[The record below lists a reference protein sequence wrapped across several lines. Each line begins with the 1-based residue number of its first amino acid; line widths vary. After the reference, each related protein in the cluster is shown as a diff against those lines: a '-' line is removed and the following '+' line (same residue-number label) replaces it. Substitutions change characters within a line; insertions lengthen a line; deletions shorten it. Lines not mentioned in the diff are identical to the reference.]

1 LPCNSQPTNQTSYFI
16 RKLPCETTHLPIE
29 CTKLNSIRLKGTSNP
44 LHGMKKTTELL
55 DFVLRSMVSGL
66 AIAFLVVY
74 LWPSLL
80 SRSHQAEDPGV
91 QDAQEGSAT
100 VAPLS
105 YADAVNRAAPAVVS
119 IYTSSLDPQPVTPE
133 VQQELGD
140 RYLYRMRRDM
150 GSGVLVSEDGYVLTN
165 QHVISGAQNIK
176 IALWDGRLASAQ
188 VVGSDP
194 ETDLAVLKVNLNGL
208 PTVPIALDPPP
219 RVGDVVLA
227 IGNALGLSHTV
238 TMGIIS
244 ATGRDNIGSPTA
256 DGFLQTDAAINAGNS
271 GGALVNARGE
281 LIGISARNLGGIQGA
296 QNIGFAIPMA
306 IAQNVMQQI
315 IDYGSVSRG
324 WLGTQFS
331 NLPSSTR
338 YGDLHDKGG
347 IHVRSVVSDSPAWN
361 AGIREGDTITKLNGK
376 AVSDIRAFNLLI
388 SATLP
393 GTKVEIEVERG
404 PEVFSTYAILIQ
416 QPPIP

>member
-1 LPCNSQPTNQTSYFI
+1 
-16 RKLPCETTHLPIE
+16 
-29 CTKLNSIRLKGTSNP
+29 
-44 LHGMKKTTELL
+44 MKKTTELL
-55 DFVLRSMVSGL
+55 DFVLRAMVSGL

-74 LWPSLL
+74 LWPALL
-80 SRSHQAEDPGV
+80 SRSPQPEEVGAPV
-91 QDAQEGSAT
+91 AQEGSAST
-100 VAPLS
+100 APLS

-119 IYTSSLDPQPVTPE
+119 IYTISLDPQSVSPE
-133 VQQELGD
+133 VQQKLGD

-150 GSGVLVSEDGYVLTN
+150 GSGVLVSQDGYILTN
-165 QHVISGAQNIK
+165 HHVVRGAQNIK

-194 ETDLAVLKVNLNGL
+194 ETDLAVLKVKLAGL
-208 PTVPIALDPPP
+208 PTVPIAQDPPP

-227 IGNALGLSHTV
+227 IGNSLGLSHTV

-244 ATGRDNIGSPTA
+244 ATGWDNIGSPSA

-281 LIGISARNLGGIQGA
+281 LIGISARNLGSIQGA

-324 WLGTQFS
+324 WLGVDFS
-331 NLPSSTR
+331 NLPSSNR
-338 YGDLHDKGG
+338 HGDLQAKGG
-347 IHVRSVVSDSPAWN
+347 IHASSVDHDSPAWN
-361 AGIREGDTITKLNGK
+361 AGIREGDTVTKLNGE
-376 AVSDIRAFNLLI
+376 AVDDIRAFNLLI
-388 SATLP
+388 SSTLP
-393 GTKVEIEVERG
+393 GTQVEIEVERG
-404 PEVFSTYAILIQ
+404 SEVFSTYAILIQ
-416 QPPIP
+416 QPPLP